1 MWRGM
6 NVSFRDMLFLLV
18 FAYLVIGALALAHVH
33 KKALDTKGMAPPGS
47 VIVELHWDDKIDA
60 DVDLWVQA
68 PGDVPVGYSNKSGKI
83 FNLLRDDLGHSGDP
97 LSMNY
102 EIAYGRG
109 LWPGEYTVN
118 AHLFRSAD
126 GHFPVAVTAK
136 VSVRAPNGEIN
147 NLLQSQVM
155 LNYVGQET
163 TIFRFKLDSHG
174 NLVPGSVNRIHK
186 ALRSAWEQQEFGRGY
201 GGETK

>member
-18 FAYLVIGALALAHVH
+18 FAYLVIGAVALAHVR
-33 KKALDTKGMAPPGS
+33 KKQEDVSGAAPPGS
-47 VIVELHWDDKIDA
+47 VIVDIHWNDQIDA

-68 PGDVPVGYSNKSGKI
+68 PGDVPVGYSNKAGII

-109 LWPGEYTVN
+109 LWPGEYAVN
-118 AHLFRSAD
+118 AHLYRSTD
-126 GHFPVAVTAK
+126 GRFPIPVLAK
-136 VSVRAPNGEIN
+136 VSVRGPAGEVTNI
-147 NLLQSQVM
+147 LRSTVE

-163 TIFRFKLDSHG
+163 TIFRFQLDDKG
-174 NLVPGSVNRIHK
+174 RLQQGTVNRIHK
-186 ALRSAWEQQEFGRGY
+186 DLRSAWSKSRN
-201 GGETK
+201 K

>member
-18 FAYLVIGALALAHVH
+18 FAYLVIGAVALAHVR
-33 KKALDTKGMAPPGS
+33 KKQEEVAGASPPGS
-47 VIVELHWDDKIDA
+47 VIVDIHWDDRIDA

-68 PGDVPVGYSNKSGKI
+68 PGDVPVGYSNKAGII

-97 LSMNY
+97 VSMNY

-118 AHLFRSAD
+118 AHLYRSAD
-126 GHFPVAVTAK
+126 GRFPVPLIARVQ
-136 VSVRAPNGEIN
+136 VRGPDGGVK
-147 NLLQSQVM
+147 NLLQSAVE
-155 LNYVGQET
+155 LDHVGQET
-163 TIFRFKLDSHG
+163 TIFRFQLDDRG
-174 NLVPGSVNRIHK
+174 RLVPGSLNRIHK
-186 ALRSAWEQQEFGRGY
+186 DLRTAWSRSEQ
-201 GGETK
+201 K

>member
-18 FAYLVIGALALAHVH
+18 FAYLVIGAVALAHVR
-33 KKALDTKGMAPPGS
+33 KKQEDVSGAAPPGS
-47 VIVELHWDDKIDA
+47 VIVDIHWNDKIDA

-68 PGDVPVGYSNKSGKI
+68 PGDVPVGYSNKSGII

-118 AHLFRSAD
+118 AHLYRSTD
-126 GHFPVAVTAK
+126 GQFPIPVLAK
-136 VSVRAPNGEIN
+136 VSVRGPAGEVTNI
-147 NLLQSQVM
+147 LRSTVELT
-155 LNYVGQET
+155 YVGQET
-163 TIFRFKLDSHG
+163 TIFRFQLDDKG
-174 NLVPGSVNRIHK
+174 RLQQGGVNRIHK
-186 ALRSAWEQQEFGRGY
+186 ELRSAWSKGRG
-201 GGETK
+201 K